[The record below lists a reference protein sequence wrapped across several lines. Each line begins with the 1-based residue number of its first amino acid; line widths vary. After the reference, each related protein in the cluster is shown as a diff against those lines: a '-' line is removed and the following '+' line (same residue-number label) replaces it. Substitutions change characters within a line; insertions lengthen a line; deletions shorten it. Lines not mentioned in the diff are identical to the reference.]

1 MNLSVGQRTGIG
13 GRSTP
18 RGSTH
23 RTSFIEYVSEVYK
36 GHVDRNERSSGT
48 SGNHLGGECNL
59 SVRGRE
65 SISSGSVISGISSN
79 SLARDFSVRSE
90 NVSGTNRMLSFKVG
104 TKSGGHLGS
113 KGGLNR
119 DTTKSARL
127 AAGWYY
133 LNIFNCVLYCKNIFT
148 SGLILVNRHSIY
160 IL

>member
-1 MNLSVGQRTGIG
+1 MNLSVNQRTGFQ

-23 RTSFIEYVSEVYK
+23 RTSFIEYVSEVYN
-36 GHVDRNERSSGT
+36 RNIEGSSRT
-48 SGNHLGGECNL
+48 SGNHLGDGNL
-59 SVRGRE
+59 SVGGRQ

-90 NVSGTNRMLSFKVG
+90 NVTGANRLLSFKAG
-104 TKSGGHLGS
+104 TKPGGHQGS

-127 AAGWYY
+127 AAG
-133 LNIFNCVLYCKNIFT
+133 
-148 SGLILVNRHSIY
+148 
-160 IL
+160 

>member
-1 MNLSVGQRTGIG
+1 MNLNVSQRTGIG

-23 RTSFIEYVSEVYK
+23 RTSFIEYVSEVYN
-36 GHVDRNERSSGT
+36 RNVERSSGT
-48 SGNHLGGECNL
+48 SGNHIDDKGNL

-104 TKSGGHLGS
+104 TKSGQGS

-127 AAGWYY
+127 AAG
-133 LNIFNCVLYCKNIFT
+133 
-148 SGLILVNRHSIY
+148 
-160 IL
+160 